1 MSNRFEG
8 RGNLGNDPVLKWVD
22 MDGDEKRAVCEL
34 RVYFDR
40 QVRDGESWKEQ
51 GGFWLNVNY
60 WGKRGEQASK
70 LLIKGC
76 RVAVTGT
83 LIQETWAD
91 KTSGEERQKLVLDA
105 DSVDLDLIRV
115 ESVNFTE
122 KRGD

>member
-8 RGNLGNDPVLKWVD
+8 RGNLGSDPVLKWVEV
-22 MDGDEKRAVCEL
+22 DGDEKRAVCEL

-40 QVRDGESWKEQ
+40 QVRDGEGWKEQ

-70 LLIKGC
+70 LLAKGC
-76 RVAVTGT
+76 RVAVTGV
-83 LIQETWAD
+83 LEQETWAD
-91 KTSGEERQKLVLDA
+91 KTTGEERQKLVLDA
-105 DSVDLDLIRV
+105 DSVDLDLMRV
-115 ESVNFTE
+115 ESVKFTE